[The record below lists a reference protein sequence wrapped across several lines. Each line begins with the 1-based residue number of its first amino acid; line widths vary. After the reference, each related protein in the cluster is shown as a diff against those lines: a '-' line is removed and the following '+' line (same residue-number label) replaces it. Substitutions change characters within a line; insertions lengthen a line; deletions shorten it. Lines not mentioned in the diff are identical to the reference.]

1 MFDNATSLSESGAV
15 KAELLHRSKAQL
27 LDGSIVEMVIWRL
40 PSPVVGS
47 SHSYKYRL
55 YFGRDGKRIVG
66 FDNERGKGDHRR
78 LDGVERPYEFKSAE
92 ALMQD
97 FLSEVRKRLR
107 K

>member
-1 MFDNATSLSESGAV
+1 M

-40 PSPVVGS
+40 PGPLVGS
-47 SHSYKYRL
+47 SHPFKYRL

-66 FDNERGKGDHRR
+66 FDNERGKGDHCH
-78 LDGVERPYEFKSAE
+78 LDGIERDYQFRSVES
-92 ALMQD
+92 LMED
-97 FLSEVRKRLR
+97 FLTEVRKRSA